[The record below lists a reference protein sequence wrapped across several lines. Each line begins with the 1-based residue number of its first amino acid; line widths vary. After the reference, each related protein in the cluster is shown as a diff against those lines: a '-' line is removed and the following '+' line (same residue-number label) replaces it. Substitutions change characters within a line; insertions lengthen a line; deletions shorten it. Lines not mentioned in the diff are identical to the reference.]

1 MAILVRAHQRI
12 VVVLV
17 HEGGDVAGLL
27 EFVASVAAGVSGWV
41 DAWFFGVGRVL
52 FSCLFVCGKLGHCG
66 RVCDVWC
73 VSQ

>member
-1 MAILVRAHQRI
+1 M
-12 VVVLV
+12 
-17 HEGGDVAGLL
+17 AGLL
-27 EFVASVAAGVSGWV
+27 EFVASVTAGVSGWV
-41 DAWFFGVGRVL
+41 DAWFLGVGRVL